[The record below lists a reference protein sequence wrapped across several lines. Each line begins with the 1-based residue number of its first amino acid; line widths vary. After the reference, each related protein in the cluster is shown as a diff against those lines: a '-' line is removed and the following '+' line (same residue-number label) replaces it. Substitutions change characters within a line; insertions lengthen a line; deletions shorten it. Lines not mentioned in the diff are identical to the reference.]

1 MSHPTIITLNPY
13 ENTMKDMNK
22 LTGECQSCKE
32 KGRRLKIK
40 VELLKIKEGK
50 IEDIAN
56 NLSGG
61 KNMNNLETAIA
72 LKRLLKE
79 KGVKSVDIDELLKY
93 INSHPEVIE
102 TAKALEDFHKVL
114 ISNIIKQK
122 EKELEWL
129 RKSLEEGK

>member
-1 MSHPTIITLNPY
+1 MN
-13 ENTMKDMNK
+13 KDMSKSN
-22 LTGECQSCKE
+22 GECQSCKE
-32 KGRRLKIK
+32 KGIRLKIK

-50 IEDIAN
+50 IEDIVN
-56 NLSGG
+56 NISGG
-61 KNMNNLETAIA
+61 NNMNNLETAIA

-114 ISNIIKQK
+114 LSNLIKQK
-122 EKELEWL
+122 EKELDEL
-129 RKSLEEGK
+129 KKLIKEGK